1 MRFRVVRI
9 LLDTWEYETLA
20 TSLPRSIT
28 PSEIKELYYARWG
41 IETAF
46 REQKYDLG
54 LVNLHGKKDE
64 FVKQEIFAAM
74 TMSNFCSRIASTI
87 VMKQKK
93 DNLYEYKVNMKMA
106 IYLCKKFYRTK
117 DADVKELM
125 KEGYC
130 TKKNWG
136 RKNKIFALNLYFS
149 KNYIF

>member
-64 FVKQEIFAAM
+64 FVKQEILGAM
-74 TMSNFCSRIASTI
+74 TIEMFILFDLTEVLHESIMIINT
-87 VMKQKK
+87 
-93 DNLYEYKVNMKMA
+93 N
-106 IYLCKKFYRTK
+106 
-117 DADVKELM
+117 
-125 KEGYC
+125 
-130 TKKNWG
+130 
-136 RKNKIFALNLYFS
+136 
-149 KNYIF
+149 